1 MEVQEMNCSPHML
14 SITKNC
20 PMCSK
25 DYTLVLS
32 DAEAKQY
39 MNYMC
44 GDSLIQEALPE
55 FNPAEREFIKSG
67 YCEDCQKLLFGTN
80 YSMPH
85 LIKTEC

>member
-1 MEVQEMNCSPHML
+1 MDKPSQENS
-14 SITKNC
+14 SNVFYITKTC

-25 DYTLVLS
+25 DNTMVLN

-39 MNYMC
+39 MNYIC

-55 FNPAEREFIKSG
+55 FNPAEREFVKSG

-80 YSMPH
+80 FSIPH
-85 LIKTEC
+85 LIKDKC